1 VSAPVPRAKSW
12 PWVVGLLALAFALRW
27 MPLQHGLPRNY
38 VPDTHAV
45 RAALGM
51 AKDKDLAPEVGKYS
65 SYPYLMPYLLLPIY
79 GVQYALGKAEGEW
92 SDGAGFAAAIS
103 ERPERVALPARALV
117 ASFGALTALLVYFAA
132 RAAGMNLGALGAM
145 FLCATGLL
153 HLQFSVQER
162 PWVIVLFFGAACL
175 WASVLYARE
184 RKLRWLALSGA
195 GAGLAFATHQAGL
208 FFAFLTAAVWAFSAR
223 EAADWK
229 QPMLA
234 RRIGHAAAAA
244 AACLVLGLLCGH
256 VYYLVHGGVPQEDV
270 VGDARAAGLLSI
282 GGQALNVGLSW
293 DSFLHLS
300 RTLIGYDP
308 LLLGL
313 GAGGCFL
320 AWRSTTLR
328 GPCAFTLF
336 YALFFLFNPSDHV
349 RYLLPLT
356 ILLALP
362 AGLVVEL
369 VLQRKLGRLALALLL
384 AIPLL
389 QAARLVW
396 LLRQEDTRAEA
407 ERLLEQLA
415 APGEAPAYIAID
427 HYGPQVELSRRSLE
441 ELSGLRELRTREQ
454 HRLRQLQS
462 GAAPGGKLGVHAL
475 FVEELMG
482 FDDTSGS
489 YGVLPARRDLA
500 PTPREM
506 LESLGFTHFA
516 LVSRRP
522 ADANF
527 PFLAE
532 LALEWTPMWV
542 LDPSRRG
549 AGQSPEAFLPTEM
562 DFPLTALWRVERP
575 GPLITLYLLPKR

>member
-1 VSAPVPRAKSW
+1 MPRAKTW
-12 PWVVGLLALAFALRW
+12 PWVVVLLALAFALRW
-27 MPLQHGLPRNY
+27 LPLQHGLPRNY

-79 GVQYALGKAEGEW
+79 GVQYALGKADGEW
-92 SDGAGFAAAIS
+92 KDGAGFAAAIS
-103 ERPERVALPARALV
+103 EEPQRVALPARALV
-117 ASFGALTALLVYFAA
+117 ASFGALTSLLVFCAA
-132 RAAGMNLGALGAM
+132 RAAGMNLGALAAM

-184 RKLRWLALSGA
+184 RRLRWLALSGA
-195 GAGLAFATHQAGL
+195 SAGLAFATHQAGL
-208 FFAFLTAAVWAFSAR
+208 FFALLTAAAWALSAR

-229 QPMLA
+229 PPLLS
-234 RRIGHAAAAA
+234 RRVGHAAAAA
-244 AACLVLGLLCGH
+244 GACLILGLLCGH
-256 VYYLVHGGVPQEDV
+256 AYYLVHGGVPEQDV
-270 VGDARAAGLLSI
+270 IGGTRAAEHLSI
-282 GGQALNVGLSW
+282 GGQALRMGLSW
-293 DSFLHLS
+293 GSFAHLS
-300 RTLIGYDP
+300 KTLVGYDP
-308 LLLGL
+308 LLVGL
-313 GAGGCFL
+313 GAVGLFL
-320 AWRSTTLR
+320 AWSSTTLR

-336 YALFFLFNPSDHV
+336 YAIFFLFNPSDHV

-369 VLQRKLGRLALALLL
+369 VVQRRLGRVALALLC

-389 QAARLVW
+389 QASRLVW
-396 LLRQEDTRAEA
+396 LLRQEDTRAQA
-407 ERLLEQLA
+407 ELLLEQLA

-427 HYGPQVELSRRSLE
+427 HYGPQVELSKRSLE
-441 ELSGLRELRTREQ
+441 ELSGLRDLRTRER
-454 HRLRQLQS
+454 HRLEQLQD
-462 GAAPGGKLGVHAL
+462 GVAPGGKLGVHAL
-475 FVEELMG
+475 FIEELMG
-482 FDDTSGS
+482 FDDTTNA
-489 YGVLPARRDLA
+489 YGVLPAHRELA
-500 PTPREM
+500 QTPREL
-506 LESLGFTHFA
+506 LESLGFSHFA
-516 LVSRRP
+516 MVNRRP
-522 ADANF
+522 ADSNF
-527 PFLAE
+527 PFLAQ
-532 LALEWTPMWV
+532 LAGEWTPMWV
-542 LDPSRRG
+542 LDPSRKG